1 MKKSCFEVFIQIVPC
16 AWCRCSYTLKQ
27 PPWLYVFGHC
37 FLISELTKMIRTILE
52 STDHA
57 EKVAKTFGASKWLRH
72 TLKMR
77 FAEKVHIF
85 LPSWLYVFGQC
96 DLISGLTEMLRTIL
110 ELSDHPFKRS
120 VAIDVPR

>member
-57 EKVAKTFGASKWLRH
+57 EKVAKIFGASKWLSH

-77 FAEKVHIF
+77 FAVKVPFHF
-85 LPSWLYVFGQC
+85 FQTPWLNVFGRC
-96 DLISGLTEMLRTIL
+96 ASVIDLQKCYT
-110 ELSDHPFKRS
+110 PF
-120 VAIDVPR
+120 

>member
-1 MKKSCFEVFIQIVPC
+1 MTLNKKIQREKLKKSCFEVFIKFVPNSPL
-16 AWCRCSYTLKQ
+16 CRCSYTLKQ

-57 EKVAKTFGASKWLRH
+57 EKVAKTFGASKWLSH

-77 FAEKVHIF
+77 FAEKVLF
-85 LPSWLYVFGQC
+85 F
-96 DLISGLTEMLRTIL
+96 RT
-110 ELSDHPFKRS
+110 P
-120 VAIDVPR
+120 